1 MNTTAGAAPGSF
13 DLEDTI
19 ENIRRAETSFEIFR
33 QMKAAGAAF
42 GLPYFFVT
50 LQPSDISTK
59 FFQRV
64 LITNWEAELLSRF
77 IEVGTLDRSRIVKSI
92 SGSVGPVTF
101 QISDSVDME
110 NGDVLEDVKDMIA
123 RGYDR
128 TAYFPYRFDH
138 RKSGA
143 VSFTGARPPVRSL
156 EMAQLYYIGCPAF
169 LELAEFS
176 SAQKQDNPLSDRA
189 IDVFKLVA
197 GGLTAEEI
205 GRELGIT
212 NHTVNYHITSTTN
225 KLGAKNKI
233 QALVAILQNGWLS
246 KSWD

>member
-1 MNTTAGAAPGSF
+1 MNTTANGLPESF
-13 DLEDTI
+13 DLERTI
-19 ENIRRAETSFEIFR
+19 EDIDRAETSFDIFK
-33 QMKAAGAAF
+33 QLKAVGAAF

-50 LQPSDISTK
+50 LQPPDISTK

-156 EMAQLYYIGCPAF
+156 EMAQLYYIGCRAF
-169 LELAEFS
+169 LKLAEFS
-176 SAQKQDNPLSDRA
+176 SAQTQDNPLSDRA

-212 NHTVNYHITSTTN
+212 NHTVNYHIANTTN
-225 KLGAKNKI
+225 KLGVKNKI
-233 QALVAILQNGWLS
+233 QALVKILQNGWLS
-246 KSWD
+246 ISPG